1 MKKHSVISWLLAF
14 FLCFVIAMPALAAT
28 SVYEVEAEHD
38 LAVVNEDNVNF
49 DVSELDAFVQEA
61 ESEFAKESME
71 KAVNIQAYSVSDEEL
86 PLVFN
91 MTVVGE
97 DYSMTYYKED
107 GQNAVVYVSESKP
120 VENQDTVLTQE

>member
-14 FLCFVIAMPALAAT
+14 CLCFAITMPTLAAT

-71 KAVNIQAYSVSDEEL
+71 KNANVRAYSLENAFSDEEL

-97 DYSMTYYKED
+97 D
-107 GQNAVVYVSESKP
+107 N
-120 VENQDTVLTQE
+120 

>member
-1 MKKHSVISWLLAF
+1 
-14 FLCFVIAMPALAAT
+14 MPTLAAT

-71 KAVNIQAYSVSDEEL
+71 KAVNIQAYSLENSVSDEEL

-91 MTVVGE
+91 MTFVGE
-97 DYSMTYYKED
+97 DYSMTYYKEN

>member
-1 MKKHSVISWLLAF
+1 MKKHSVISCLLAF
-14 FLCFVIAMPALAAT
+14 CLCFAITMPTLAAT

-71 KAVNIQAYSVSDEEL
+71 KAVNIQAYSLENSVSDEEL

-91 MTVVGE
+91 MTVVGKR
-97 DYSMTYYKED
+97 T
-107 GQNAVVYVSESKP
+107 P
-120 VENQDTVLTQE
+120 